1 MIKKKLSTVAFISSV
16 LASEAFAQSVPNE
29 LLQTPNTPIVTVGGF
44 INFSAVGRSQS
55 KDFSKDRLPDATITD
70 GVADQDYPGTNNR
83 YSNKLDFVN
92 DSEIYIKV
100 GAISDSG
107 LKYGA
112 IVELQADTTPNG
124 RGNGFNAD
132 KSFIFTES
140 TIGKFEFGNNL
151 AANQK
156 MKVGPANFARATGGI
171 NGKYLEHINYSMF
184 AHSTQLPAGT
194 ASICSGG
201 VGVDATGAAAANACA
216 SAIKLPRFIVIPQSP
231 VGHGGYAKGFYDN
244 TDDNSDYT
252 TGNSSNPNGYGSFNR
267 NSLVG
272 TGNNLGYKN
281 GSFGQMEDAT
291 KISYYTPRIN
301 GWQLGGSF
309 TPDTGDTGTSAV
321 ISGRDS
327 GDIKNV
333 ASWGLNYSDT
343 FGNLGFALSAT
354 GERGQF
360 ENSKLQPTNAAVK
373 REGLQSYDA
382 GAMITYFGFTL
393 GGSYGYWGKSLQLKQ
408 GVTSCDYDPN
418 TALASQDC
426 VVSGTYNPKKFA
438 GAKYYTGGVAYEFGP
453 FAASVTYMTSDFQK
467 NKYNTTSFGVDY
479 KLARGLMPYFE
490 ITKFQ
495 FNSNKVQASNV
506 TSVAQMKDNKGYVAL
521 IGILFAF

>member
-1 MIKKKLSTVAFISSV
+1 MIKKKLSTIAFVSFISG
-16 LASEAFAQSVPNE
+16 SEALAQSIPNE

-44 INFSAVGRSQS
+44 INFSGVIRQQS
-55 KDFSKDRLPDATITD
+55 KDFSKDRLPDATMTNGAVDTD
-70 GVADQDYPGTNNR
+70 PIKAGTNNR
-83 YSNKLDFVN
+83 YSNRLDFVN

-112 IVELQADTTPNG
+112 IVELEADTSPNG

-140 TIGKFEFGNNL
+140 TVGKFEFGNNL

-171 NGKYLEHINYSMF
+171 NGKYLEHINMPML
-184 AHSTQLPAGT
+184 ANSTQLNANQT
-194 ASICSGG
+194 AICDGG
-201 VGVDATGAAAANACA
+201 VGDTAC
-216 SAIKLPRFIVIPQSP
+216 SQVKLSRFILIPQSP
-231 VGHGGYAKGFYDN
+231 VGHGGYAKGFYN
-244 TDDNSDYT
+244 KTTDNSDY
-252 TGNSSNPNGYGSFNR
+252 GADGASNPNPNDYGSFNR

-343 FGNLGFALSAT
+343 FGNLGFAMSAT

-360 ENSKLQPTNAAVK
+360 ENSKLQTAGSVIK

-382 GAMITYFGFTL
+382 GMMMTYFGFTI

-408 GVTSCDYDPN
+408 GVTACNYDSN
-418 TALASQDC
+418 TELASQDC
-426 VVSGTYNPKKFA
+426 VATSTYSPKKFA
-438 GAKYYTGGVAYEFGP
+438 GAKYYTGGAAYEFGP
-453 FAASVTYMTSDFQK
+453 FAASLTYMASNFQN
-467 NKYNTTSFGVDY
+467 NKYKAASFGVDY

-490 ITKFQ
+490 VTKFQ
-495 FNSNKVQASNV
+495 FDTNKVKALDV
-506 TSVAQMKDNKGYVAL
+506 TSTAQMKDNKGYVAL